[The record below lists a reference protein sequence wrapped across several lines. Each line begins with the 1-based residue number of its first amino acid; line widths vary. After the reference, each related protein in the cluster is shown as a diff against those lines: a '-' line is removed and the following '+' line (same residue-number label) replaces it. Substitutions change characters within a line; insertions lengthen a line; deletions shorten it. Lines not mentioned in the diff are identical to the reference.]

1 MNKTQFFSIY
11 AMISLLMI
19 SCTRKINKEDLY
31 GKWTYTLVQNFNP
44 IDSLSSFEL
53 QKERPAI
60 VFSADSNLLI
70 EWGGKKLSFGTYRMD
85 GKMIRYT
92 EVLEAGRKRSFPFLI
107 KEFEN
112 NKLVF
117 ETMEQNPT
125 RVTAVRD

>member
-11 AMISLLMI
+11 AMIALLMI

-31 GKWTYTLVQNFNP
+31 GKWTYTRVQNFNP
-44 IDSLSSFEL
+44 IDSLSSFDL

>member
-1 MNKTQFFSIY
+1 
-11 AMISLLMI
+11 MI
-19 SCTRKINKEDLY
+19 SCTGKINKEDLF
-31 GKWTYTLVQNFNP
+31 GKWTYTRVQNFNP

-92 EVLEAGRKRSFPFLI
+92 EVLEGGKKRSFPFLI
-107 KEFEN
+107 KEFQN

-125 RVTAVRD
+125 RVTAVRY